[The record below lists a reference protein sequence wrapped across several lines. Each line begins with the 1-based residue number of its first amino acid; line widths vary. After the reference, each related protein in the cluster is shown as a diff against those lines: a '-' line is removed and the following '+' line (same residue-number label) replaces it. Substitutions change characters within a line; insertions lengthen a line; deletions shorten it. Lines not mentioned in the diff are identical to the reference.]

1 MRIAKCETKR
11 LFELFDLADDLI
23 EVGPIT
29 GIEFGM
35 EQFAI
40 GANLESA
47 AARWDERKR
56 LDAFA
61 EFKNLGRQTD
71 GLRRVVS
78 NDAIFDRDFR
88 LHSVSSFPS
97 ENPTGWTKPVKRS
110 DRGGESDAQQAVR
123 ISPKL
128 QRTHTERRSP
138 KLFGL
143 EDSLPIT
150 GRSWRF
156 AAGLAAG
163 SAPAKVV

>member
-1 MRIAKCETKR
+1 
-11 LFELFDLADDLI
+11 
-23 EVGPIT
+23 
-29 GIEFGM
+29 M
-35 EQFAI
+35 EHFAI

-61 EFKNLGRQTD
+61 EFKNFGRQTD

-97 ENPTGWTKPVKRS
+97 ENPTGWTKPVKRP

-123 ISPKL
+123 ITLNSYARALSADRQIVWSGRLITDYGSKL
-128 QRTHTERRSP
+128 ALRHQPLCRARPVPTGKKPLRTIP
-138 KLFGL
+138 
-143 EDSLPIT
+143 
-150 GRSWRF
+150 
-156 AAGLAAG
+156 
-163 SAPAKVV
+163 